1 MSVSTTATTTSS
13 SGSAVVLVGRILIAL
28 IFVLSGFAKL
38 TDPGT
43 AENAYSAAGMVAGK
57 GLPAPVILTYLAG
70 LLELVGGLAI
80 IVGYQTRIAAWAL
93 AAFSVVAGF
102 LFHFGATGDATQ
114 DYINQIML
122 MKNLAMAGGFL
133 VLATFGPG
141 SLSIDARRG

>member
-1 MSVSTTATTTSS
+1 MSLSTTTSTTTGTS
-13 SGSAVVLVGRILIAL
+13 SAVLLVGRILLAI

-80 IVGYQTRIAAWAL
+80 IAGFQTRIAAWAL
-93 AAFSVVAGF
+93 AIFTVVAGF

-122 MKNLAMAGGFL
+122 MKNLAIAGGFMI
-133 VLATFGPG
+133 LATFGPG
-141 SLSIDARRG
+141 SLSVDARR